1 MITPSIGAVA
11 QLYSQARSLG
21 ADGPG
26 ASADTQAIAA
36 DFGAA
41 MKTAA
46 TRAVETVS
54 DAERMSAAAAQ
65 GKASVKDTVHALVE
79 AEMTVQAIV
88 SVRNKLVE
96 AYQEIMRMPI

>member
-11 QLYSQARSLG
+11 QLYSESRTLG
-21 ADGPG
+21 GDGPG
-26 ASADTQAIAA
+26 AAPDTAAVAA

-46 TRAVETVS
+46 SRAMDTVNE
-54 DAERMSAAAAQ
+54 AERMSVAAAQ
-65 GKASVKDTVHALVE
+65 GKASVKDTVHAIVE
-79 AEMTVQAIV
+79 AEMTVHAIV
-88 SVRNKLVE
+88 SVRNKLVD